1 MTEISIDGH
10 GPRRRVLLLYYTFTG
25 QTLAVLDAAAGVFG
39 ERGWEVH
46 RAPITFTDRRY
57 AERFSLFPLRH
68 AALDLLSVLP
78 AQLRRAT
85 GEIQT
90 PDEVRDASYD
100 LICIGSST
108 WWFTMNMPMRTFLKS
123 DEARILLAGKPF
135 AAFCVCRRYW
145 RGNFAAVRRLGERLG
160 GRYAGGVHFEYLGG
174 QIASGLSLMSY
185 LRSGRYRNRYFGL
198 RIPATNVQPY
208 QLEQTRIFARSLADR
223 LAADAVAS

>member
-1 MTEISIDGH
+1 MTDISIDR
-10 GPRRRVLLLYYTFTG
+10 GPRPRVLLLYYTFTG
-25 QTLAVLDAAAGVFG
+25 QALAVLDAAGEVFS

-46 RAPITFTDRRY
+46 RAAITFTDRRY

-85 GEIQT
+85 GQIET
-90 PDEVRDASYD
+90 PDEVRNATYD
-100 LICIGSST
+100 LICVGSST

-123 DEARILLAGKPF
+123 EEARTLLGGTSF
-135 AAFCVCRRYW
+135 AAFAVCRRYW
-145 RGNFAAVRRLGERLG
+145 RGNFAAVRKLGERQG
-160 GRYAGGVHFEYLGG
+160 GQYAGGVHFEYLGG

-185 LRSGRYRNRYFGL
+185 LRSGRYRGRYFGV

-223 LAADAVAS
+223 LPAGSAAS